1 MSRKPQYF
9 TQVLSLLTELHR
21 SYPTYNIGRHLSTAL
36 SDYGDVWGM
45 TDKELL
51 FALEKYK
58 TQLDMDIP
66 RTDEKELE
74 AIIKQGMDLESIL
87 KDEEDGEEY

>member
-1 MSRKPQYF
+1 MSRKPQHF
-9 TQVLSLLTELHR
+9 TQVLNLLTELHR

-36 SDYGDVWGM
+36 ADYGDVWGM
-45 TDKELL
+45 SDKELL
-51 FALEKYK
+51 FALQKYK

-66 RTDEKELE
+66 RTDEKELDE
-74 AIIKQGMDLESIL
+74 IIKQGLDLESIL

>member
-9 TQVLSLLTELHR
+9 TQVLNLLTELHR
-21 SYPTYNIGRHLSTAL
+21 AYPNYNIGRHLSTAL
-36 SDYGDVWGM
+36 ADYGDVWGM

-87 KDEEDGEEY
+87 KEEDDGEEY

>member
-9 TQVLSLLTELHR
+9 TQVLNLLTELHR
-21 SYPTYNIGRHLSTAL
+21 AYPNYNIGRHLSTAL
-36 SDYGDVWGM
+36 ADYGDVWGM

-66 RTDEKELE
+66 RTDDKELE

-87 KDEEDGEEY
+87 KEEDDGEEY